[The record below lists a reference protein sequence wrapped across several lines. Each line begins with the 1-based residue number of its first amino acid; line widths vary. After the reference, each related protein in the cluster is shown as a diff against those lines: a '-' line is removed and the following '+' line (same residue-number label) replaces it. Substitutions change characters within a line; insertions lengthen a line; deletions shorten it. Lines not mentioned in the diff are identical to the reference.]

1 MKMKYIF
8 LLIWLIF
15 ESLLSISYS
24 QFVSYKLPE
33 EAGVIDVTKYPYNA
47 DNTGQNDCTEALQ
60 KAFTHAVKKTKGIYT
75 DMDRALQILYFPNG
89 RYRVSRPLI
98 FVSDEIKKIRNQN
111 SIALKKYISGHM
123 MIYGESKENTKI
135 ILNNNVEEFQ
145 REQTPL
151 IRFLESDF
159 TNSEYFN
166 SIRNITIE
174 IGKNNPKAVAVEFVS
189 NNIGSID
196 NVNIVNRD
204 EKNPAEIG
212 LNLPIKGGGL
222 SYIKNLNIYGFKT
235 GIYIKGDFPGYT
247 FENIYLENQKVV
259 GIKNI
264 DKNIVIRNL
273 HSTNKV
279 PVLIA
284 EDEAAI
290 TTIIDGQFTDGN
302 KNNVAIDNNGHIL
315 LRNIKFNGYGRF
327 LKGIDIKYKD
337 KTIEEYASNTLS
349 LFENAPKTTLNLPIK
364 NTPNYNFPKPDEW
377 RIFDVTVQDDDTKA
391 LQAIIDSGVEY
402 IFVKGVTEKLKISN
416 TIYLRGNLK
425 ILHGGW
431 TNMNVENNGAI
442 GDPLF
447 CFQDG
452 ENELMILE
460 GFSNGQRRNTFTT
473 FLNNRSKTLVI
484 RDMFM
489 GYGHSSYRNTGK
501 GDLFLENVVTG
512 GGDYPERAE
521 HKIAG
526 WKFENQNVWFRNLN
540 PEEWIPDIHIGKD
553 ANVFGLG
560 AKFGELYGTHI
571 LVSEGGKGEMYGV
584 MCNVNLNAPNKY
596 GLDIHKP
603 SMSGITIEVENGDLS
618 LGVFQDGTH
627 ANPDPIF
634 IKEIQ
639 GKNTV
644 ILKHKDAPIRRKGEE
659 SVCTPLYRSK
669 VK

>member
-1 MKMKYIF
+1 
-8 LLIWLIF
+8 LIWLVF
-15 ESLLSISYS
+15 ESIQSISYS
-24 QFVSYKLPE
+24 QSVSFKLPE
-33 EAGVIDVTKYPYNA
+33 EAGVIDVTQYPFYA
-47 DNTGQNDCTEALQ
+47 DNTGKIDCSEALQ
-60 KAFTHAVKKTKGIYT
+60 KAFTHAVTKTKGIYT
-75 DMDRALQILYFPNG
+75 DKDRALQILYFPNG
-89 RYRVSRPLI
+89 TYRVSKPLT
-98 FVSDEIKKIRNQN
+98 FVSDEIKRKRNQN
-111 SIALKKYISGHM
+111 SIPLKKYISGHM

-135 ILNNNVEEFQ
+135 ILNNDVKEFQ
-145 REQTPL
+145 TKQTPL

-159 TNSEYFN
+159 SNTEYFN

-174 IGKNNPKAVAVEFVS
+174 IGKNNSKAVAVEFIS

-204 EKNPAEIG
+204 ENNPADIG
-212 LNLPIKGGGL
+212 LSLPIKGGGL

-247 FENIYLENQKVV
+247 FENIYLENQKEV

-273 HSTNKV
+273 QSTNKD
-279 PVLIA
+279 PVLIT
-284 EDEAAI
+284 ESESAI
-290 TTIIDGQFTDGN
+290 TTIIDGQFKGGN
-302 KNNVAIDNNGHIL
+302 KNNVAIDNNGHLL
-315 LRNIKFNGYGRF
+315 LRNIKIKGYGRF
-327 LKGIDIKYKD
+327 LKGKDIKSKNN
-337 KTIEEYASNTLS
+337 TINEYASSTLR
-349 LFENAPKTTLNLPIK
+349 LFDNEPITTLKLPIK

-377 RIFDVTVQDDDTKA
+377 IIFDVTLQDDDTKA
-391 LQAIIDSGVEY
+391 LQTLIDSGVEY
-402 IFVKGVTEKLKISN
+402 IFVKGVNDKLKISN
-416 TIYLRGNLK
+416 TIFLRGNLK

-431 TNMNVENNGAI
+431 TNMNIENKGEV

-452 ENELMILE
+452 ENDLMIFE
-460 GFSNGQRRNTFTT
+460 GFSNGQQRHTFNT
-473 FLNNRSKTLVI
+473 FLNNRNQKLVI
-484 RDMFM
+484 RDVFM
-489 GYGHSSYRNTGK
+489 GYGEASYRNAGR

-512 GGDYPERAE
+512 GGDYPEFAE
-521 HKIAG
+521 QKVAG

-540 PEEWIPDIHIGKD
+540 PEDNVPDIHIGKD
-553 ANVFGLG
+553 AKVFGLG

-571 LVSEGGKGEMYGV
+571 LVSDGGKGEMYGI
-584 MCNVNLNAPNKY
+584 MCNVNLNAHIKY

-627 ANPDPIF
+627 TGPDTIF

-639 GKNTV
+639 GQNTV
-644 ILKHKDAPIRRKGEE
+644 LLEHKDAPLRKRGEE